1 MANTENY
8 QRRIAEEDND
18 RSDIQ
23 LGRANMRFETIAIH
37 AGDRPDAATGAVSVP
52 IYQTS
57 TFAFKEVGKT
67 KGWDYSR
74 AANPTRK
81 VLEDTIAQLE
91 GGRAGFAF
99 ATGMAAETTV
109 VHLLKTG
116 DHVISADDIYGG
128 TYRLFHDVM
137 PAFGLE
143 FTFLRMDDPKRIEE
157 AIRPNTR
164 MLWLETPS
172 NPLLNIVDIEMVV
185 DIARNHN
192 LLTVADNT
200 FATPYFFRPIEYGV
214 DLVVHSTT
222 KYLNGHSDVV
232 GGAVVTTTDELS
244 QKMQFLLNA
253 MGTCAAPF
261 DCWLVLRGIE
271 TLPVRMK
278 QHEENAFA
286 VASYLKGHPRV
297 KRVLYPG
304 LRSHKGH
311 EIARRQMKGFGGI
324 VSFEP
329 DGGIE
334 DVNTLLGKLKVFSL
348 AGSLGDVASL
358 AEHPAT
364 MSHDSMSMDYRR
376 KVGITDELIRLS
388 VGLENID
395 DLIEDLEQALIV

>member
-1 MANTENY
+1 
-8 QRRIAEEDND
+8 
-18 RSDIQ
+18 
-23 LGRANMRFETIAIH
+23 MRFETIAIH
-37 AGDRPDAATGAVSVP
+37 AGDRPDPATGAISVP

-57 TFAFKEVGKT
+57 TFKFGDVGKT

-74 AANPTRK
+74 TANPTRR

-91 GGRAGFAF
+91 GGEAGFAF

-109 VHLLKTG
+109 MHLLKTG

-128 TYRLFHDVM
+128 TYRLFKDVM

-143 FTFLRMDDPKRIEE
+143 FTFLRMDDRKRIEE
-157 AIRPNTR
+157 AIKPNTR

-172 NPLLNIVDIEMVV
+172 NPLLNIIDIEMVV
-185 DIARNHN
+185 DIARKRK
-192 LLTVADNT
+192 LLTVVDNT

-278 QHEENAFA
+278 QHQENALA
-286 VASYLKGHPRV
+286 VANYLKGHPGV

-304 LRSHKGH
+304 LESHKGH
-311 EIARRQMKGFGGI
+311 EIARRQMRGFGGV

-329 DGGIE
+329 EGGI
-334 DVNTLLGKLKVFSL
+334 DRVNAFLRKLKVFSL
-348 AGSLGDVASL
+348 AESLGGTTSL

-364 MSHDSMSMDYRR
+364 MSHASMPKSYRE
-376 KVGITDELIRLS
+376 KIGITDELLRLS
-388 VGLENID
+388 VGLENAD
-395 DLIEDLEQALIV
+395 DLTEDLEQAFKRL